1 MNSYINKIH
10 INDLFHLHDLTIEI
24 DDPLCSN
31 LIITGKNGSGKTV
44 LLNAITNKLEKVF
57 PPKNSEAIVLGDSV
71 LLGMYKASSY
81 TDKISDI
88 ERTQLQFKINQL
100 ETQIKDRQEVV
111 ELFFVNPEYIVSE
124 YQRDDFIVAFYSA
137 ARKTAIKVPVNPTK
151 PDLYSYT
158 GIRENLT
165 SQLLYFLSDLKIQEA
180 LARNENQIQDAER
193 INQWLRN
200 FENILK
206 SVFGDKNLQL
216 QFNYRDYSFLII
228 TNGKAFG
235 FTQLSDGFI
244 AVLEIVADLILRMQ
258 PKGNISSEFNKPGIV
273 LIDEVETHLHLQ
285 LQKEILPLLTTLF
298 PNVQFIVTTHS
309 PFVLSSLSTA
319 TAYDLENKEP
329 ISNLSEF
336 SYQALTEGYFGVKT
350 DSEYALKRF
359 DELKSLLEK
368 SELSISEK
376 MVAKQLIEDMRKIPE
391 ASAPELVGAY
401 RQLEIEYFDKI
412 IKLGA

>member
-10 INDLFHLHDLTIEI
+10 INSLFHLHNLTIEI

-44 LLNAITNKLEKVF
+44 LLEAITNKLEKVF
-57 PPKNSEAIVLGDSV
+57 PSNRKAIALEESV
-71 LLGMYKASSY
+71 MLGMYKSSSN
-81 TDKISDI
+81 TDRLSDLERANLQYKI
-88 ERTQLQFKINQL
+88 RQL
-100 ETQIKDRQEVV
+100 EASINDTQDIVKIYFE
-111 ELFFVNPEYIVSE
+111 NPDYIVSE
-124 YQRDDFIVAFYSA
+124 YYKKRFIIAYYPA
-137 ARKTAIKVPVNPTK
+137 ARKTAMKVPMNPTK
-151 PDLYSYT
+151 PDLYSAT
-158 GIRENLT
+158 GIRDNLT

-180 LARNENQIQDAER
+180 LARNENQIEDAER
-193 INQWLRN
+193 INRWLVN
-200 FENILK
+200 FEDILK
-206 SVFGDKNLQL
+206 SVFGDRNLQL
-216 QFNYRDYSFLII
+216 KFNYRDYSFSII
-228 TNGKAFG
+228 TNGKSFG
-235 FTQLSDGFI
+235 FTQLSDGFV

-258 PKGNISSEFNKPGIV
+258 PNSTISSEFNSPGIV

-298 PNVQFIVTTHS
+298 PNIQFIVTTHS
-309 PFVLSSLSTA
+309 PFVLNSLPNA
-319 TAYDLENKEP
+319 TAYDLEHQEP

-336 SYQALTEGYFGVKT
+336 SYQALTECYFGVKT

-368 SELSISEK
+368 SDLSDSEK
-376 MVAKQLIEDMRKIPE
+376 IIARQLIEDMRKIPE

-412 IKLGA
+412 TGLGA

>member
-1 MNSYINKIH
+1 YINKIH
-10 INDLFHLHDLTIEI
+10 INDLFHLHDLTIKI
-24 DDPLCSN
+24 DNPSCSN

-57 PPKNSEAIVLGDSV
+57 PPKNSKAKVLADSV
-71 LLGMYKASSY
+71 LLGMYKASSN

-88 ERTQLQFKINQL
+88 ERAKLQFEIDQL
-100 ETQIKDRQEVV
+100 EMRINSIQEVV
-111 ELFFVNPEYIVSE
+111 ELSFENPEFIVSD
-124 YQRDDFIVAFYSA
+124 YQRGDFIVAYYSA
-137 ARKTAIKVPVNPTK
+137 ARKTTIQVPVNPTK

-193 INQWLRN
+193 INQWLRK

-216 QFNYRDYSFLII
+216 KFNYRDYSFLII

-235 FTQLSDGFI
+235 FTQLSDGFV

-258 PKGNISSEFNKPGIV
+258 PNGSISSEFNKPGIV

-285 LQKEILPLLTTLF
+285 LQKEILPMLTTLF
-298 PNVQFIVTTHS
+298 PNIQFIVTTHS
-309 PFVLSSLSTA
+309 PFVLSSLPNA
-319 TAYDLENKEP
+319 TAYDLEHKEP

-350 DSEYALKRF
+350 ASDYALKRF

-368 SELSISEK
+368 PELSIAEK
-376 MVAKQLIEDMRKIPE
+376 MVVKQLIKDMRKIPE

-412 IKLGA
+412 TKLGA